1 MRRFQLLK
9 RLWTA
14 YSSPIRKFDRLKR
27 PADAYFRPAF
37 LPSCLPAFLP
47 SCLPAFLP
55 SCLPAFLPSC
65 LPAFLPSCLP
75 AFLPSCLPAFLPSCL
90 PAFLPSC
97 LPAFLR
103 SCRPAF
109 LPSSVPV
116 VLRRIPRLRSP
127 LSPRRSRSRRRQ
139 PASPDAHSQQSTRV
153 PAIVP
158 VASGRPAITNFL
170 SNHECHGRSIKRWMC
185 GMPFRIGINRSA
197 SSSPVPCG
205 LFSDQ

>member
-1 MRRFQLLK
+1 MARSRANRRRQA
-9 RLWTA
+9 A
-14 YSSPIRKFDRLKR
+14 YSPPSRPKCDGFNCLSVCGPLIRHQSENSTGLSGQRTLI
-27 PADAYFRPAF
+27 
-37 LPSCLPAFLP
+37 SV
-47 SCLPAFLP
+47 
-55 SCLPAFLPSC
+55 
-65 LPAFLPSCLP
+65 
-75 AFLPSCLPAFLPSCL
+75 LPSCLPAFLPSCL